1 MRELGAHPDDGA
13 PVWLKTG
20 HYGPFVAHLRHYAS
34 VPREILAG
42 ALTLER
48 ALALLAAAPAA
59 AARLRPTDHGS
70 RRLAGSGHA
79 IARTQNPQLFSAI
92 RLSLQPSRP
101 PYRLISD
108 FLTSARIR

>member
-1 MRELGAHPDDGA
+1 MADGDDVLTVGLNQAVALLADREVRDSRAKGSRRVLRELGAHPDDGA

-48 ALALLAAAPAA
+48 ALALLAAAP
-59 AARLRPTDHGS
+59 
-70 RRLAGSGHA
+70 RRRRG
-79 IARTQNPQLFSAI
+79 
-92 RLSLQPSRP
+92 
-101 PYRLISD
+101 
-108 FLTSARIR
+108 